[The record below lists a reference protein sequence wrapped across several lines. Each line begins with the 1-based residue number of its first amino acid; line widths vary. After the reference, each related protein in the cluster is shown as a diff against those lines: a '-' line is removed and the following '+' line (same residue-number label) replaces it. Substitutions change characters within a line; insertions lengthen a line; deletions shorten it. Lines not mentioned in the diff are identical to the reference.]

1 MFKKGQLVRHKNGGN
16 YHLIYDN
23 SSRKV
28 LTLTGNFK
36 GKVGRGEIDRD
47 KFELIGN
54 NFKFKGAK

>member
-1 MFKKGQLVRHKNGGN
+1 MFKKGQLVRNKNGGN

-36 GKVGRGEIDRD
+36 GEIGGD